1 MRPISV
7 YRCRDGSA
15 VREVP
20 APFNLD
26 GELDYEIQSPKWE
39 VCGPPG
45 CQADELAEALAA
57 NWLSMIR
64 GAALELVSTPWGAN
78 GVT

>member
-1 MRPISV
+1 MKPISV

-20 APFNLD
+20 APFD
-26 GELDYEIQSPKWE
+26 MSCPDHEIHSPTWE

-45 CQADELAEALAA
+45 CQADALAEALAA
-57 NWLSMIR
+57 NWLARVR
-64 GAALELVSTPWGAN
+64 GAALDLLSTTWGQN